1 MSVLED
7 GRGFRVLEALPT
19 FCTLGVRFWDAA
31 TDAQVRGGLQVRL
44 WPEASLWPIVAAE
57 RTYSDLYAFHRV
69 PGLGAVER
77 PATGADDTLGSPGAR
92 PFVLE
97 VRDLKRRFLGSA
109 ISLSLPLPQRGPLLT
124 SFAGSPAPDAPG
136 YYLFSASTRGQA
148 PNIAVVRG
156 ELVDDDTGVGAAH
169 ALVVVE
175 IPGEPPVYAVADA
188 GGAFAAHFP
197 YPTLPGGFR
206 PLDASPPGPPIGE
219 RAWQLRVSVLYQ
231 PDLLDPLPGSAYPDV
246 RAVFSQ
252 APAGVLLDIDSS
264 ALPAAHWAGTLEFGG
279 ETVVRGPEASSL
291 RVIPAV

>member
-7 GRGFRVLEALPT
+7 GRRYRVLESLPT

-31 TDAQVRGGLQVRL
+31 TDTQVRSGLQVRL
-44 WPEASLWPIVAAE
+44 WPEASLAPVVAAE
-57 RTYSDLYAFHRV
+57 RTYSDIYAFHRV
-69 PGLGAVER
+69 PGLRAVER
-77 PATGADDTLGSPGAR
+77 PAAGRDAPSGSPGGR

-97 VRDLKRRFLGSA
+97 VQDSQRRYVGSA
-109 ISLSLPLPQRGPLLT
+109 IGLSLPLSHRGPLLT
-124 SFAGSPAPDAPG
+124 GFVGSPAPAAPG

-148 PNIAVVRG
+148 PNMAVVRG
-156 ELVDDDTGVGAAH
+156 ELVDDLTGAGAAH

-188 GGAFAAHFP
+188 DGAFAAHFP

-206 PLDASPPGPPIGE
+206 PLDGSPPGPPIDE

-231 PDLLDPLPGSAYPDV
+231 PALLEPLPGSTFPDL

-252 APAGVLLDIDSS
+252 APAAVLPDTDSP
-264 ALPAAHWAGTLEFGG
+264 ALPAAHWAGTLDLGG
-279 ETVVRGPEASSL
+279 EVVVRGGEATGL
-291 RVIPAV
+291 RVIPAA